1 MSEPGTCGGADTT
14 TPSPAASSVTCGCQ
28 AVALAEGHDDRTTPR
43 KEVKDTMT
51 DPNKDKVKTLG
62 IRLPDELHT
71 QFVLV
76 ASLDGLSLTDAIRKA
91 VELYVQSKRSEGNFA
106 ERATAALEEIERE
119 AANRRAAIEGLFGQS
134 AAQAAEGEGTSE
146 GDNASPRGRQRKS

>member
-1 MSEPGTCGGADTT
+1 VRRGGYHH
-14 TPSPAASSVTCGCQ
+14 PVASGFVGDLRLSDV
-28 AVALAEGHDDRTTPR
+28 VLAEGHDDRTTPR

-76 ASLDGLSLTDAIRKA
+76 ASLDGLSLTDAIRRA
-91 VELYVQSKRSEGNFA
+91 VELYVETKRSEGDFA

-119 AANRRAAIEGLFGQS
+119 AATRRSAIEGLFGQG
-134 AAQAAEGEGTSE
+134 AAQAAESDASDEGGSS
-146 GDNASPRGRQRKS
+146 SPRGRQRKS

>member
-1 MSEPGTCGGADTT
+1 
-14 TPSPAASSVTCGCQ
+14 
-28 AVALAEGHDDRTTPR
+28 
-43 KEVKDTMT
+43 MT
-51 DPNKDKVKTLG
+51 DPSKVKTLG

-91 VELYVQSKRSEGNFA
+91 VELYVETKRSEGDFA

-119 AANRRAAIEGLFGQS
+119 AATRRSAIEGLFGQG
-134 AAQAAEGEGTSE
+134 AAPVQTAEAPTVADTAER
-146 GDNASPRGRQRKS
+146 RGRRRSGEPST